1 MAKKWIGYLGLISLF
16 FLSSPKLS
24 ANIGVKTGLSLSFAG
39 KSGIIYNPTALFAPK
54 AGIFYSLQI
63 GDFFSIQPGLNYVRK
78 GNRYYCVNC
87 RAYRVANL
95 DYLEIPILFNVHL
108 INKTFNLFS
117 GVYVGIL
124 LDSIKI
130 DDQHVWTWRDN
141 RTRKADFG
149 VSFGAQYRLFKFV
162 FVELQFNQGLIGVV
176 HEPNQAVTKGHK
188 NKTLSFLIGF
198 GF

>member
-1 MAKKWIGYLGLISLF
+1 MKKKWIGYLGLISLL
-16 FLSSPKLS
+16 FLPSPQLFS
-24 ANIGVKTGLSLSFAG
+24 EIGIKTGMSLSFAR
-39 KSGIIYNPTALFAPK
+39 KNRIIYNPTALFAPK

-63 GDFFSIQPGLNYVRK
+63 GDFFSIQPELNYVRK

-95 DYLEIPILFNVHL
+95 DYLEIPIVINLHL
-108 INKTFNLFS
+108 LDKTLDLFS

-141 RTRKADFG
+141 RIRKTDYG
-149 VSFGAQYRLFKFV
+149 VSFGARYRLFKFV
-162 FVELQFNQGLIGVV
+162 LVELQFNQGLIGVV

-188 NKTLSFLIGF
+188 NKTFSLLIGF